1 MYLHC
6 LGKTLPDYIY
16 IEQQNL
22 AKVSCQKIVTWVNLP
37 KKKLT
42 EKILKFTP
50 ELFLLLFFTYG
61 FHMATLQK
69 TFSLSLFRVRKFP
82 QCFCHRGLVRN
93 MSIIS
98 AVMKT
103 KLNPLIFGE
112 KKKTYHKL
120 FCIWVKKTIVLYE
133 KHQAFTSSYWDKV
146 K

>member
-69 TFSLSLFRVRKFP
+69 TFSLSLFRVREFP

-112 KKKTYHKL
+112 KKKNL
-120 FCIWVKKTIVLYE
+120 P
-133 KHQAFTSSYWDKV
+133 QAFLHLSK
-146 K
+146 KKL